1 MGRVACRTPPRK
13 TADVP
18 DQVRIDFTSESDP
31 LAALATFVDLATP
44 LLAQFGYTAEEKAS
58 DSLKDWMHWNRGL
71 HDVVRAY
78 AFKNADRH
86 GVSVLAQGEIPD
98 GLAEALI
105 QRVAETTG
113 WTFARPS

>member
-1 MGRVACRTPPRK
+1 M
-13 TADVP
+13 P

-31 LAALATFVDLATP
+31 LAALATFIDLATP
-44 LLAQFGYTAEEKAS
+44 LLAQFGYTPEEKHP

-78 AFKNADRH
+78 AFADQGRR

-113 WTFARPS
+113 WNVAEHS

>member
-1 MGRVACRTPPRK
+1 LAANGGRK

-18 DQVRIDFTSESDP
+18 DGLRIDFTSESDP

-44 LLAQFGYTAEEKAS
+44 LLARFGYTAEEKHP

-78 AFKNADRH
+78 AFMGPDGP
-86 GVSVLAQGEIPD
+86 GVSVLAQGEIPG